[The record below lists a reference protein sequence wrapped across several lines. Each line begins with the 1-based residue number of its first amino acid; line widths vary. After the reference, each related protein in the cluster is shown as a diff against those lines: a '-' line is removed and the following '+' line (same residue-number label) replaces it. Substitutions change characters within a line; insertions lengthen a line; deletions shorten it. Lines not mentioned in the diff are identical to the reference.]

1 MECRRRIQFRGMLL
15 SQVMCNDASWAAIIA
30 EYAQS
35 GYGEEAL
42 HLFMKNSTK
51 AIVQTWPSPPE
62 YLRTG
67 KVTAA
72 SVVYS
77 FGTVLLDF
85 LSGKHISPSHALPHT
100 WHEFSGVNG
109 LVFGGSFT
117 DL

>member
-1 MECRRRIQFRGMLL
+1 MMPQRDSI
-15 SQVMCNDASWAAIIA
+15 SWAAIIA
-30 EYAQS
+30 GYAQS

-85 LSGKHISPSHALPHT
+85 LSGKHISPSHAL
-100 WHEFSGVNG
+100 
-109 LVFGGSFT
+109 
-117 DL
+117 DLIPGMNFLMLMDSCLEGHSRIFKINFQNFNS